1 MRSATAG
8 LFAVALGITPPV
20 HADPA
25 VPIPQTYRLEDYR
38 APVPDTVPGAD
49 VLHIPAMQAL
59 VAQQDAIL
67 IDVLPAPRR
76 PLGMRQGIP
85 WLPVPHPSLPGS
97 LWWPEI
103 GRGEISDSVAGRL
116 RQRLTEVTQGN
127 LGRVV
132 VFFCLA
138 DCWMSWNAARRAGEM
153 GFRAAWFPEGVDGW
167 QAAGLPTENTLPEE
181 FE

>member
-1 MRSATAG
+1 M
-8 LFAVALGITPPV
+8 
-20 HADPA
+20 D
-25 VPIPQTYRLEDYR
+25 EYR

-59 VAQQDAIL
+59 IGRHEALL

-76 PLGMRQGIP
+76 PPGMRPGVP
-85 WLPVPHPSLPGS
+85 WLPTPHPSLPGS
-97 LWWPEI
+97 LWWPDV
-103 GRGEISDSVAGRL
+103 GRGVIPDSMAARM
-116 RQRLTEVTQGN
+116 RQRLTELTQGN
-127 LGRVV
+127 AARTV

-153 GFRAAWFPEGVDGW
+153 GFHAAWFPEGVDGW
-167 QAAGLPTENTLPEE
+167 QAAGLPTQDTLPEE

>member
-1 MRSATAG
+1 M
-8 LFAVALGITPPV
+8 
-20 HADPA
+20 
-25 VPIPQTYRLEDYR
+25 
-38 APVPDTVPGAD
+38 PDTVPGAD
-49 VLHIPAMQAL
+49 VLHIPVMQAL

-76 PLGMRQGIP
+76 PPAMRQGIP

-97 LWWPEI
+97 LWWPDI
-103 GRGEISDSVAGRL
+103 GRGEIPDKMASRVK
-116 RQRLTEVTQGN
+116 QRLTEVTQGN
-127 LGRVV
+127 PGRMV

-167 QAAGLPTENTLPEE
+167 QAAGLPTEDTLPEE